1 MENNNTTEQNASEAY
16 WNKQQIILPKIYSK
30 QVIVFF
36 SVFFSAIF
44 GAVLL
49 MQNLKDAGKRSEAN
63 KVLFYAILYTVLT
76 IFIVNIPAKPQT
88 ALSFICNFAGGIVL
102 GEVFFKKHFPNEE
115 AYEKKTIWKPLFISF
130 LILVPFVLA
139 MIYSIDEMAK

>member
-1 MENNNTTEQNASEAY
+1 MMEYNTPEPNASEAY

-30 QVIVFF
+30 QAIVFF

-76 IFIVNIPAKPQT
+76 IVIVNIPAKPQT
-88 ALSFICNFAGGIVL
+88 ALSFLCNFGGGIVL
-102 GEVFFKKHFPNEE
+102 GEVFFKKHFPKED